1 MSLSDAGERG
11 CVGATIV
18 VARVG
23 FPHGGGLTETGR
35 HKGVPYSR
43 PSSVQPYIRVGADTT

>member
-1 MSLSDAGERG
+1 MSLSDAGEKG
-11 CVGATIV
+11 CVGATLV

-43 PSSVQPYIRVGADTT
+43 PSSAQPYIRVGADTT